1 MGNSLRCCIACML
14 PCGALDVVRIV
25 HVNGHVE
32 EFSKTLKAGEVMKA
46 NPKHVLR
53 KSSCQGIVH
62 RIIVLPPDAELQRG
76 KIYFLIPT
84 SCLRQNN
91 NNNKEKPPRAA
102 AAGPSSSKKA
112 SSRRSRR
119 EQSTSAVAPDGDANP
134 SQSAKE
140 DGASIRIKQCGTV
153 TKLVISE
160 QYLADVLSEKAH
172 HESSRSGRHSRR
184 MSRVGVWRPHLESIS
199 EVASL

>member
-14 PCGALDVVRIV
+14 PCGALDVVRVV

-32 EFSKTLKAGEVMKA
+32 EFSKTVKAGEVMKA
-46 NPKHVLR
+46 HPKHVIR

-76 KIYFLIPT
+76 NIYFLIPT
-84 SCLRQNN
+84 SCLQNYKDKDAKISGN
-91 NNNKEKPPRAA
+91 SHKKSGSSPNPASKR
-102 AAGPSSSKKA
+102 PSG
-112 SSRRSRR
+112 RRSRR
-119 EQSTSAVAPDGDANP
+119 EQSASAVAPDG
-134 SQSAKE
+134 SQTAE
-140 DGASIRIKQCGTV
+140 PSIRIKQCGDV

-160 QYLADVLSEKAH
+160 QYLADVLSEKAQ
-172 HESSRSGRHSRR
+172 RSGRHSRKN
-184 MSRVGVWRPHLESIS
+184 SRVGVWRPHLESIS